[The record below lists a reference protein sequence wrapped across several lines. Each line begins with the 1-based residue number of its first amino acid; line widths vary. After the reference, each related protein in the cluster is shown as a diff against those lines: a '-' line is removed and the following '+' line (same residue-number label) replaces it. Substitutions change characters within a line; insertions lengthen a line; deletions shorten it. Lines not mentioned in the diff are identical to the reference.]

1 MLEGFDSYRTADIQA
16 HPRFRGWWPR
26 AHPDMHSFLGVPIC
40 ARGEVIGAFYLTDKE
55 GADEF
60 SESDQELIELLAAHA
75 AIAVTN
81 ARLYER
87 SRELSILDER
97 NRLALE
103 LHDVIS
109 QKLFALSLTAE
120 AAGQLLD
127 VDVAAAREQVDRLR
141 DLAQQA
147 LEELRY
153 LILEL
158 RPPELERDGLATT
171 LRKHVEVLRRVQSG
185 PPEIGIELDGM
196 PPAEMSRDRELLRI
210 AQEALQNALKHA
222 CAKRIVLRLGTTGGQ
237 LVLEVADD
245 GGGFDPQASGVRSR
259 RLGLSSMEERAR
271 RLGGALSITSVA
283 GEGTTVRLEAPVG

>member
-1 MLEGFDSYRTADIQA
+1 
-16 HPRFRGWWPR
+16 
-26 AHPDMHSFLGVPIC
+26 MHSFLGVPIC
-40 ARGEVIGAFYLTDKE
+40 AAGEVIGAFYLTDKE
-55 GADEF
+55 GAGEF

-120 AAGQLLD
+120 SAGALLD
-127 VDVAAAREQVDRLR
+127 VDLEAAREQIDRLR
-141 DLAQQA
+141 AISREA

-171 LRKHVEVLRRVQSG
+171 LRKHVEVLRRVQG
-185 PPEIGIELDGM
+185 GAPEIVVELDGM
-196 PPAEMSRDRELLRI
+196 PPAEMARDRELLRI
-210 AQEALQNALKHA
+210 AQEALQNAIKHSGA
-222 CAKRIVLRLGTTGGQ
+222 GRIALRLGTAGGAV
-237 LVLEVADD
+237 VLEVADD
-245 GGGFDPQASGVRSR
+245 GAGFDPQASGVRSR

-271 RLGGALSITSVA
+271 RLGGRLSIDSAA
-283 GEGTTVRLEAPVG
+283 GVGTTVRLEAPLG